1 MKRAI
6 SLLLVLV
13 LTLSLCACGAEKNQ
27 SAATDESKSN
37 SLNETVS
44 TDVVEFT
51 LTRFEYAKMLK
62 NASFQT
68 GKAPDPE
75 YLLPTEEEQS
85 NNPFAADDGKTM
97 ISFSYTLKNTGK
109 EELTFPVNLGITAD
123 YNDGYTFEASV
134 DVIKGDFVILKD
146 TTSLDPLSDACEG
159 RGYIKVP
166 MEVMEKEESPLY
178 LKVSLPVDSNS
189 EKTTEIVYKIR

>member
-1 MKRAI
+1 MKKAI

-27 SAATDESKSN
+27 SAATDESKTY

-85 NNPFAADDGKTM
+85 K
-97 ISFSYTLKNTGK
+97 
-109 EELTFPVNLGITAD
+109 
-123 YNDGYTFEASV
+123 
-134 DVIKGDFVILKD
+134 
-146 TTSLDPLSDACEG
+146 
-159 RGYIKVP
+159 
-166 MEVMEKEESPLY
+166 
-178 LKVSLPVDSNS
+178 
-189 EKTTEIVYKIR
+189 